1 MGMRWTGLILAVGL
15 AILAAAPAAAVPTE
29 RLTVAY
35 DAERH
40 EMRGTLDV
48 SFESAPGTVY
58 FLLLPNLDRK
68 PNPYLS
74 PRSIDAAYPAGFSPS
89 GLDVVRVT
97 CEGEDGSSPATNRLL
112 AMPPAFQT
120 YNLEETVLAVD
131 ATSPTIR
138 IEFVTTV
145 PRLASGDGGI
155 TDETFT
161 WRFGWFP
168 LLVEDDGAYDERDG
182 VLVHGEEGAFP
193 LVLPRADVDAEF
205 ALPGDVRFYAGAD
218 EVLDLGL
225 SDDGSRRVRTVN
237 ESSTRSLAI
246 TFGTAYD
253 EYELDGPTPIRVA
266 YFGGHENTARLLA
279 TYARDIL
286 AEYEGRYGAYPRSVL
301 TIVENPSTA
310 GDAFAAD
317 GIVWLSTRFFTHRD
331 VLLPE
336 VLHRVTEYVLAH
348 EIAHQW
354 FGVGMGVDLD
364 AEGWLSEGLAQ
375 YASVSYF
382 ERAHGADKPNLID
395 VRGEGVLE
403 EYVSRLFGY
412 LNLREHLIELPYL
425 TSVWSAF
432 DEELV
437 KPAADLDY
445 ANETSTRLYDKGYV
459 VARALAAAVGE
470 ETFDRALSRAVAAG
484 RAARLDSA
492 LLRSLVEEEAGV
504 PLEEWFDVWVY
515 GAGSVDYAVRIVGRT
530 EKDGVHQTT
539 VAVTRE
545 GGTAQDVEVEATMA
559 SGAAVRLVWSG
570 EAAEGRPTG
579 ENGGAKGRPDGEDG
593 GAKGRPDGDDGG
605 DGDAQG
611 ELVFQTPSPVAE
623 VTIDPDHRLPDRDRI
638 DNHAPV
644 KIVVAASR
652 AAYPLDAYVLSP
664 TASGGIVLSRLD
676 RFELGLEE
684 TSATVVVRRGR
695 DVQISAAAALS
706 TAGLVGS
713 FAAAVTRYEPI
724 ETGAPGTTWDA
735 ALTITGSAY
744 RLVSQGEPF
753 YVARLAAVRLPS
765 VATSRIAAA
774 AVDFVSGGSARL
786 SLTAFDELRVFPGVY
801 LQGTGFLGFSS
812 GDVPQSL
819 LFDFDELVSVAPS
832 PVPNKLSASLQLEF
846 PSAVG
851 LPYNLFNLAMI
862 DGQCLRVYV
871 AGGVGWTSVGRFGTT
886 SPSVEAGIEEE
897 FDLSTL
903 GGLLS
908 LSVRVGVAVPVTG
921 KPVPAVYVGFSL

>member
-1 MGMRWTGLILAVGL
+1 MTMRWTGFILAVGFAVL
-15 AILAAAPAAAVPTE
+15 VAAPAAAVPSE
-29 RLTVAY
+29 HLTVAY
-35 DAERH
+35 DAERR
-40 EMRGTLDV
+40 EMRGILDV
-48 SFESAPGTVY
+48 SLESAPGTVY
-58 FLLLPNLDRK
+58 FLLLPNLDRE

-74 PRSIDAAYPAGFSPS
+74 PRSIDATYPAGFSPS

-97 CEGEDGSSPATNRLL
+97 CGGEDDQSPAPYRLL

-120 YNLEETVLAVD
+120 YNLEEAVLAVD

-145 PRLASGDGGI
+145 PRLASGDGGM
-155 TDETFT
+155 TDGIFT

-168 LLVEDDGAYDERDG
+168 LLVEDDGTYAERDG
-182 VLVHGEEGAFP
+182 VLVHGEDGAFP
-193 LVLPRADVDAEF
+193 LVLPQVDVDAEF
-205 ALPGDVRFYAGAD
+205 SLPSDVRFYAGAD
-218 EVLDLGL
+218 AVLDLGL
-225 SDDGSRRVRTVN
+225 SEDGARRVRTRN

-246 TFGTAYD
+246 TFGTSYD

-266 YFGGHENTARLLA
+266 YFEGHENTARLLA

-310 GDAFAAD
+310 GDAFSAD
-317 GIVWLSTRFFTHRD
+317 GVVWLSTRFFTHRD

-336 VLHRVTEYVLAH
+336 ILHRVTEYVLAH

-382 ERAHGADKPNLID
+382 ERAHGADEPNLID
-395 VRGEGVLE
+395 VRGEGILE

-437 KPAADLDY
+437 KPASDLDY

-470 ETFDRALSRAVAAG
+470 ETFDRALSRAVEAG

-504 PLEEWFDVWVY
+504 SLEEWFDVWVY
-515 GAGSVDYAVRIVGRT
+515 GAGSVDYAVRIAGRT
-530 EKDGVHQTT
+530 EKDGAHETT

-559 SGAAVRLVWSG
+559 SGVAVRLVWSG
-570 EAAEGRPTG
+570 EDGD
-579 ENGGAKGRPDGEDG
+579 AKGRPTEGDG
-593 GAKGRPDGDDGG
+593 G
-605 DGDAQG
+605 AQG
-611 ELVFQTPSPVAE
+611 ELVFRTPSRVAE

-638 DNHAPV
+638 NNHSPV
-644 KIVVAASR
+644 KIVVAATR

-664 TASGGIVLSRLD
+664 TASGGFVLSRLD

-684 TSATVVVRRGR
+684 TSATVVVRQGR
-695 DVQISAAAALS
+695 DVQVSAAAALS

-713 FAAAVTRYEPI
+713 FAYAVTRYEPI
-724 ETGAPGTTWDA
+724 ETGAPGVTWDA

-765 VATSRIAAA
+765 VTTSRIAAA
-774 AVDFVSGGSARL
+774 AVDLVSGGSARL
-786 SLTAFDELRVFPGVY
+786 SLTAFDELRVFPGMY

-812 GDVPQSL
+812 GDAPPSL

-832 PVPNKLSASLQLEF
+832 PAPNKLSASLQLEF
-846 PSAVG
+846 PSTEG
-851 LPYNLFNLAMI
+851 LPYNLLNLAMI

-871 AGGVGWTSVGRFGTT
+871 AGGVGWTSDGRFGTT

-921 KPVPAVYVGFSL
+921 QPVPAVYVGFSL

>member
-1 MGMRWTGLILAVGL
+1 MTMGRRGGLVLALGLGILCAGT
-15 AILAAAPAAAVPTE
+15 AAQGTSIPRE
-29 RLTVAY
+29 RLAVAY
-35 DAERH
+35 DAARR
-40 EMRGTLDV
+40 EMRGILEV

-58 FLLLPNLDRK
+58 FLLLPNLDRE

-74 PRSIDAAYPAGFSPS
+74 PRSIDAAYPDGFSPS
-89 GLDVVRVT
+89 GLDVVTVT
-97 CEGEDGSSPATNRLL
+97 CGEKDDRSPAPYRLL

-131 ATSPTIR
+131 AASSTIQ
-138 IEFVTTV
+138 IEFVTSV
-145 PRLASGDGGI
+145 PRLASGDGGV
-155 TDETFT
+155 TDKTFT

-168 LLVEDDGAYDERDG
+168 LLVEDDGTYEERDG
-182 VLVHGEEGAFP
+182 VLVHGEDDAFP
-193 LVLPRADVDAEF
+193 LVLPRANVEAEF
-205 ALPGDVRFYAGAD
+205 SLPGDVRFYAGAD
-218 EVLDLGL
+218 AVLDLGL
-225 SDDGSRRVRTVN
+225 GDDGTRRVRTRN

-246 TFGTAYD
+246 TFGTEYE

-266 YFGGHENTARLLA
+266 YFEGHENTARLLA

-301 TIVENPSTA
+301 TIVENPNTA
-310 GDAFAAD
+310 GDAFSAD

-336 VLHRVTEYVLAH
+336 ILHRVTEYVLAH

-382 ERAHGADKPNLID
+382 ERAHGADEPNLID
-395 VRGEGVLE
+395 VRGEGILE

-470 ETFDRALSRAVAAG
+470 ETFDRALSRAVEAG

-504 PLEEWFDVWVY
+504 SLEEWFSVWVY
-515 GAGSVDYAVRIVGRT
+515 GAGSVDYTVRIVGRA
-530 EKDGVHQTT
+530 EKDGAYETT

-545 GGTAQDVEVEATMA
+545 GGTAQDVEVEAATA
-559 SGAAVRLVWSG
+559 SGAAVRLVWDG
-570 EAAEGRPTG
+570 GRLAEDG
-579 ENGGAKGRPDGEDG
+579 GGAKGRLAEEDG
-593 GAKGRPDGDDGG
+593 GAKGRLDGDDTG
-605 DGDAQG
+605 AKG
-611 ELVFQTPSPVAE
+611 ELVFRTPSPVAE

-638 DNHAPV
+638 NNHSPV
-644 KIVVAASR
+644 KIVVAATR

-676 RFELGLEE
+676 RFELDLEE
-684 TSATVVVRRGR
+684 SSAAVVVRQGR
-695 DVQISAAAALS
+695 DVEISAAAALS
-706 TAGLVGS
+706 SAGLVGS
-713 FAAAVTRYEPI
+713 FAYAVTRYEPI

-765 VATSRIAAA
+765 VTTSRIAAA
-774 AVDFVSGGSARL
+774 AVDLTSAGSVRL
-786 SLTAFDELRVFPGVY
+786 SLTAFDELRVFPGMY

-819 LFDFDELVSVAPS
+819 LFDFNELVSVAPS
-832 PVPNKLSASLQLEF
+832 PALNKLSASLQLEF
-846 PSAVG
+846 PSAAG

-871 AGGVGWTSVGRFGTT
+871 AGGVGWTSADRFGTT
-886 SPSVEAGIEEE
+886 SPSVEAGIEEG

-903 GGLLS
+903 GGLVS

-921 KPVPAVYVGFSL
+921 EPVPVVYAGFSL